1 MDSSKYGL
9 KKIVVINI
17 AFSCLTNIHIFVD
30 ICKMKEIDCFTKG
43 TVVCDLESTEKFS
56 AIHELICCAPI
67 FRDIENAECL
77 ENAVIDREKIQS
89 TGLGHG
95 VAVAHGKSPIV
106 GDIVLALGIS
116 KKGIPFGAID
126 GEDVNYLFLVANPP
140 DMQLKYL
147 LALSVLVRSVR
158 DENFRDELL
167 FCRNSK
173 EVERRLNKAFNA
185 SMLKRGFP
193 FS

>member
-1 MDSSKYGL
+1 
-9 KKIVVINI
+9 
-17 AFSCLTNIHIFVD
+17 
-30 ICKMKEIDCFTKG
+30 MKEIDCFTKG
-43 TVVCDLESTEKFS
+43 TVVCDLESTDKYS

-67 FRDIENAECL
+67 FRDIEDAECL
-77 ENAVIDREKIQS
+77 ESAVVDREKIQS

-95 VAVAHGKSPIV
+95 VAVAHGKSPTVGNIV
-106 GDIVLALGIS
+106 MALGLS
-116 KKGIPFGAID
+116 KKGIPFDALD
-126 GEDVNYLFLVANPP
+126 GEDVNFLFLVANPP
-140 DMQLKYL
+140 DKQLEYL

-167 FCRNSK
+167 YCKNSK
-173 EVERRLNKAFNA
+173 EIERKLNKAFNA